1 MAHTGRRLGRAGVA
15 LGTVAWA
22 AWLAGRLADARAHP
36 LWIALFAAE
45 VVGVVT
51 GAVVAVAIG
60 RRPVAL
66 ATAMQTDHPLPR
78 GGSAEPNRYPTVVA
92 DLLGIATAPDLRESV
107 RGAWRPAF
115 ARTTPI
121 ADRALALVRFDGARR
136 LVLIVGLAVGMLL
149 GVAPLDEPSPWLL
162 GVGGAGLVLT
172 SVGSMLLTGGAIRP
186 GDRLRW
192 SFASIGLTVGPT
204 ERPDAMPV
212 RWAGVTGSIVVL
224 NLAVALRGVSDRW
237 THGLPPMADADR
249 VVAMSAA
256 LLLIVGALATL
267 RHLSPPEPGGSHM
280 SRRLEERSARQ
291 SALGATAIAGLLGL
305 LAGILPGSVD
315 AADRQPIDREQRPQA
330 EVVVTVV
337 VAEVNPDAAEVGNRL
352 VNGAEMTPQRADE
365 P

>member
-1 MAHTGRRLGRAGVA
+1 MAHTERRLGGAGVA

-22 AWLAGRLADARAHP
+22 AWLTGRLADARAHP

-51 GAVVAVAIG
+51 GAIVAVAIA

-66 ATAMQTDHPLPR
+66 RTATHASRAVRP
-78 GGSAEPNRYPTVVA
+78 GGGTEPNGYPTVVA
-92 DLLGIATAPDLRESV
+92 DLLGIATTPDLREAV
-107 RGAWRPAF
+107 RGAWRPAV

-121 ADRALALVRFDGARR
+121 AHRALALVRFDGARR
-136 LVLIVGLAVGMLL
+136 LVLVVGLALSMLL
-149 GVAPLDEPSPWLL
+149 GVAPLDEPAPWLL
-162 GVGGAGLVLT
+162 GVGGAALVLT
-172 SVGSMLLTGGAIRP
+172 SVGSMLLSGGAIRP

-204 ERPDAMPV
+204 ERPDAMPA

-267 RHLSPPEPGGSHM
+267 RHLAPPEPGRGHT

-305 LAGILPGSVD
+305 FAGILPGSVD
-315 AADRQPIDREQRPQA
+315 AADRQPIDREQRPQVQ
-330 EVVVTVV
+330 VVVTVAV
-337 VAEVNPDAAEVGNRL
+337 SEVNPDAAEVGNRL
-352 VNGAEMTPQRADE
+352 VSGAQMTPQRTDE